1 MTTMRDEAL
10 LAELRVLFGEVDPI
24 DPLLLEQAKLAFSWR
39 TIDADL
45 ADLSY
50 DSAADPEIL
59 AAVRSGGVLEAGP
72 RLLGFGLEPTTGDE
86 GMTVEIE
93 VSPERGGS
101 VLIGQVMP
109 PMSGTVSVQ
118 QVDQP
123 GETVVVL
130 PADDLGRFR
139 VENVPSGPVRLLI
152 EVGGRTVATS
162 WVSYLAA

>member
-1 MTTMRDEAL
+1 MTTMRDEEL
-10 LAELRVLFGEVDPI
+10 LAELRVMFNEVDPI

-45 ADLSY
+45 AELAY

-59 AAVRSGGVLEAGP
+59 AAVRSGDVLDAGP
-72 RLLGFGLEPTTGDE
+72 RLLGFGIEPADGAE

-93 VSPERGGS
+93 VSAERGGP

-109 PMSGTVSVQ
+109 PMAGTVSVQ
-118 QVDQP
+118 KVDQP
-123 GETVVVL
+123 GDAATVL

-139 VENVPSGPVRLLI
+139 VESVPTGPVRLLI
-152 EVGGRTVATS
+152 EVGGRAIATS
-162 WVSYLAA
+162 WVTYVAA

>member
-1 MTTMRDEAL
+1 MTTMRDEEL
-10 LAELRVLFGEVDPI
+10 LAELRAVFSEVDPI

-59 AAVRSGGVLEAGP
+59 AAVRSGGVLDTGP
-72 RLLGFGLEPTTGDE
+72 RLLGFGLEPTAGDE

-93 VSPERGGS
+93 VSAERGGP

-118 QVDQP
+118 RVDRP
-123 GETVVVL
+123 GETVAVL

-139 VENVPSGPVRLLI
+139 VEHVPVGPVRLLI
-152 EVGGRTVATS
+152 QVGGRAIATS